1 MLELLTN
8 KGLLISLLIL
18 LNLGALFL
26 FKTTPRFVRGPIFVF
41 LFLIVSFVVYRNF
54 ISPAILNRI
63 EAERKVLETTKSNSP
78 DQASVGIQFT
88 DRIIWNKQINL
99 ALFTFASW
107 QIVFVTLFA
116 FFGLIF
122 TDDKKN
128 YLGYAIFFLIIG
140 ACVFYALNK

>member
-26 FKTTPRFVRGPIFVF
+26 FKTTPRFIRGPIFVF
-41 LFLIVSFVVYRNF
+41 LLLIVSFVVYRHV

-63 EAERKVLETTKSNSP
+63 EAEREVLETTTNSNSP

-88 DRIIWNKQINL
+88 DWIIRNKQINL
-99 ALFTFASW
+99 ALLPLPAGKYYLLPCL
-107 QIVFVTLFA
+107 LF
-116 FFGLIF
+116 L
-122 TDDKKN
+122 
-128 YLGYAIFFLIIG
+128 
-140 ACVFYALNK
+140 V